1 MPRLG
6 GLTWEQVRMT
16 NILVVD
22 DSAVDRRLAGGLL
35 EKDPDLSIRYA
46 VHGAD
51 GLAKIREEL
60 PDLVLTDL
68 VMPEMDGLDLVSMVR
83 STYPA
88 IPVILMTS
96 AGNEEICVQALQ
108 RGAASYV
115 PKRVLSQ
122 RLLDTVHQVLEIASH
137 AQTVTR
143 LMGCMTETHCKF
155 ELDNDNKLIPP
166 LVAHLLDLAER
177 LELWDESDRMRIG
190 IALEE
195 SLVNALCH
203 GNLEVGS
210 ELRGVDDDAYYAL
223 LAERRECEP
232 YSHRRIHVDSTFS
245 RSEARFVIRDEG
257 PGFDPNT
264 LPDPTDPANLEKA
277 AGRGVLLMRS
287 FMDEVSYDSTG
298 SAVTLVKRR
307 SASL

>member
-1 MPRLG
+1 
-6 GLTWEQVRMT
+6 MT
-16 NILVVD
+16 HILVVD

-35 EKDPDLSIRYA
+35 EKDPDLSLRYA
-46 VHGAD
+46 VNGAD
-51 GLAKIREEL
+51 GLAKMQEAL

-68 VMPEMDGLDLVSMVR
+68 VMPEMDGLELVSMVR
-83 STYPA
+83 SSYPS

-137 AQTVTR
+137 DQTVSR
-143 LMGCMTETHCKF
+143 LMGCMTETRCKF

-166 LVAHLLDLAER
+166 LVAHLLELAER
-177 LELWDESDRMRIG
+177 LELWDDSDRMRIG

-223 LAERRECEP
+223 LEERRACEP
-232 YSHRRIHVDSTFS
+232 HCHRRIHVDSTFA
-245 RSEARFVIRDEG
+245 RNEARFVIRDEG
-257 PGFDPNT
+257 PGFDPES

-287 FMDEVSYDSTG
+287 FMDEVSYNSTG
-298 SAVTLVKRR
+298 NAVTLVKRR
-307 SASL
+307 SESQ

>member
-1 MPRLG
+1 
-6 GLTWEQVRMT
+6 MT
-16 NILVVD
+16 SILVVD

-35 EKDPDLSIRYA
+35 EKDANLAIRYA

-51 GLAKIREEL
+51 GLEKLKEEL

-68 VMPEMDGLDLVSMVR
+68 VMPEMDGLELVSTVR
-83 STYPA
+83 STFPA

-96 AGNEEICVQALQ
+96 AGNEEICMQALQ

-137 AQTVTR
+137 EQTVSR
-143 LMGCMTETHCKF
+143 LMGCMTETLCKF
-155 ELDNDNKLIPP
+155 EIDNDNKLIPP
-166 LVAHLLDLAER
+166 LVSHLLELAER

-210 ELRGVDDDAYYAL
+210 DLRGVDDDAYYAL
-223 LAERRECEP
+223 LAERRACKP
-232 YSHRRIHVDSTFS
+232 YNDRRIHIESSFS
-245 RSEARFVIRDEG
+245 RTEARFTIEDEG
-257 PGFDPNT
+257 PGFDPES
-264 LPDPTDPANLEKA
+264 LPDPTNPANLEKA

-287 FMDEVSYDSTG
+287 FMDEVSYNKSG
-298 SAVTLVKRR
+298 NQVTLVKRR
-307 SASL
+307 SDS

>member
-1 MPRLG
+1 
-6 GLTWEQVRMT
+6 MT
-16 NILVVD
+16 SILVVD

-35 EKDPDLSIRYA
+35 EKDSNLSIRYA
-46 VHGAD
+46 VDGAD
-51 GLAKIREEL
+51 GLQKIRDEL
-60 PDLVLTDL
+60 PDLVITDL
-68 VMPEMDGLDLVSMVR
+68 VMPELDGLELVAMVR

-88 IPVILMTS
+88 VPVILMTS

-122 RLLDTVHQVLEIASH
+122 RLLDTVHQVLELASH
-137 AQTVTR
+137 ERTVSQ
-143 LMGCMTETHCKF
+143 LMNCMTETYCKF
-155 ELDNDNKLIPP
+155 VLDNDNKLIPP
-166 LVAHLLDLAER
+166 LVSHLLELAER

-210 ELRGVDDDAYYAL
+210 ELRGVDDEAYYNLIAD
-223 LAERRECEP
+223 RRAGKP
-232 YSHRRIHVDSTFS
+232 YCDRRIFIDSTFS
-245 RSEARFVIRDEG
+245 RSEARFVIRDQG
-257 PGFDPNT
+257 PGFDPAS

-287 FMDEVSYDSTG
+287 FMDEVSYNDAG
-298 SAVTLVKRR
+298 NAVTLVKRR
-307 SASL
+307 SNDQA

>member
-1 MPRLG
+1 
-6 GLTWEQVRMT
+6 MT
-16 NILVVD
+16 SILVVD

-35 EKDPDLSIRYA
+35 EKDTNLSIRYA

-51 GLAKIREEL
+51 GLDKMREEL
-60 PDLVLTDL
+60 PELVLTDL
-68 VMPEMDGLDLVSMVR
+68 VMPEMDGLDLVAMVR

-88 IPVILMTS
+88 VPVILMTS

-122 RLLDTVHQVLEIASH
+122 RLLDTVHQVLELAS
-137 AQTVTR
+137 QQRTVSR

-166 LVAHLLDLAER
+166 LVAHLLELAER

-210 ELRGVDDDAYYAL
+210 ELRGVDDEAYYGL
-223 LAERRECEP
+223 LAERRAGHP
-232 YSHRRIHVDSTFS
+232 YCDRRIHIDSTFS
-245 RSEARFVIRDEG
+245 RAEARFLIQDEG
-257 PGFDPNT
+257 PGFDPES

-287 FMDEVSYDSTG
+287 FMDEVEYNG
-298 SAVTLVKRR
+298 SGNIVTLVKRR
-307 SASL
+307 SDGE

>member
-1 MPRLG
+1 
-6 GLTWEQVRMT
+6 MT
-16 NILVVD
+16 SILVVD

-35 EKDPDLSIRYA
+35 EKDSNLSIRYA

-51 GLAKIREEL
+51 GLDKMREQL

-96 AGNEEICVQALQ
+96 AGNEEICLQALQ

-122 RLLDTVHQVLEIASH
+122 RLLETVHQVIEIASH
-137 AQTVTR
+137 EQTVSR
-143 LMGCMTETHCKF
+143 LMGCMTETRCRF
-155 ELDNDNKLIPP
+155 EIDNDNKLIPP
-166 LVAHLLDLAER
+166 LVAHLLELAER

-210 ELRGVDDDAYYAL
+210 ELRGVDDEAYYAL
-223 LAERRECEP
+223 LQERRAVPPYCE
-232 YSHRRIHVDSTFS
+232 RRIHMEATFS
-245 RSEARFVIRDEG
+245 RKQASFVIQDQG
-257 PGFDPNT
+257 PGFDPES

-287 FMDEVSYDSTG
+287 FMDEVSYNSSG
-298 SAVTLVKRR
+298 NAVTLVKRR
-307 SASL
+307 SDNE